1 MIRDAPSGA
10 PAPCFLLAIMS
21 STVIG
26 RRRRRCHRL
35 RLHPISASEPHRV
48 AVALLQIMHPRPGGS
63 CNNKQALLSP
73 SQCRYRPSR
82 RARSLR
88 SPSFSIPS
96 FPFLIFSSPIIRLNP
111 ESGAAA
117 SPNKSLTPNRI
128 TAGCYPQVGRDI
140 HVNVKCTAEATMD

>member
-1 MIRDAPSGA
+1 MYRRGAETSYSDLYLHLEKVIRDSPSGA

-26 RRRRRCHRL
+26 RRRRCHRL

-96 FPFLIFSSPIIRLNP
+96 SLPFPYFLLSNNPIKSRIR
-111 ESGAAA
+111 
-117 SPNKSLTPNRI
+117 R
-128 TAGCYPQVGRDI
+128 GCVPKQIPD
-140 HVNVKCTAEATMD
+140 A